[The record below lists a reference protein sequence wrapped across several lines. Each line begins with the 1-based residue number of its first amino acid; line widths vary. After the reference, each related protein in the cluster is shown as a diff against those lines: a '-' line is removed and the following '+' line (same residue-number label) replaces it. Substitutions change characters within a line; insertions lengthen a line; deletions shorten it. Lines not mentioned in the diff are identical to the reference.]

1 MTENTTPESW
11 KLTLPCS
18 KTEAERLQDDL
29 AAFSG
34 REFPPVLMTSEP
46 DPHKPDDWLLEAFF
60 AEEPTEADISALLE
74 VLPSSSRADVVIEPV
89 YPADWVSLSQSFL
102 QPITAGRFHIYAEH
116 SRDSLKPE
124 HIGIRIEAG
133 QAFGT
138 GQHATTSGCLETLDA
153 LATEGFTPENALDL
167 GTGSG
172 ILAFAMA
179 KCWPTL
185 TVTASDIDPVSVD
198 VAIENAE
205 MNGMS
210 VGEAAGQIAFLPA
223 PGLDHP
229 QLRRRAPYD
238 LVTANIL
245 AGPLIELAP
254 DIADSLKAG
263 GRLILAGLLTDQE
276 EAVLN
281 AYSALGVELKQRR
294 LNGDWPTLLMQ
305 KRS

>member
-11 KLTLPCS
+11 KLTLPCH
-18 KTEAERLQDDL
+18 KDEAERLQDDIP
-29 AAFSG
+29 AFAG

-46 DPHKPDDWLLEAFF
+46 DPHKPDEWLLEAFF
-60 AEEPTEADISALLE
+60 SEEPTEADVDILLE
-74 VLPSSSRADVVIEPV
+74 VLPSSRREDVVIEPV

-138 GQHATTSGCLETLDA
+138 GQHATTSGCLATLDA
-153 LATEGFTPENALDL
+153 LATDGLMPENALDL

-172 ILAFAMA
+172 ILAFAMS
-179 KCWPTL
+179 KVWSQL
-185 TVTASDIDPVSVD
+185 RVTASDIDPVSVD
-198 VAIENAE
+198 VAIENAG
-205 MNGMS
+205 MNEVS

-223 PGLDHP
+223 AGLNHP
-229 QLRRRAPYD
+229 QLLQRAPYD

-254 DIADSLKAG
+254 DIAGSMKAG
-263 GRLILAGLLTDQE
+263 GYLILAGLLTDQE

-281 AYSALGVELKQRR
+281 AYKALGFEPKQRR
-294 LNGDWPTLLMQ
+294 LNGDWPTLLLQ
-305 KRS
+305 KLS

>member
-116 SRDSLKPE
+116 SRDSLKPK

-185 TVTASDIDPVSVD
+185 RVTASDIDPVSVD

-205 MNGMS
+205 MNGVS